1 MNLEEGQLSHTARV
15 HSSLG
20 FQTRIQTIGNAI
32 LGLDSIPI
40 IYAKSSLCVQ
50 IVPHSF
56 NEEDPLSLSQLTGD
70 KVSKEEKEV
79 GFLIGRTSLMP
90 Y

>member
-1 MNLEEGQLSHTARV
+1 MLFG
-15 HSSLG
+15 
-20 FQTRIQTIGNAI
+20 
-32 LGLDSIPI
+32 DSILFLL
-40 IYAKSSLCVQ
+40 YAKSSLCVN

-56 NEEDPLSLSQLTGD
+56 HEEDTLSLSELTGD

-79 GFLIGRTSLMP
+79 GIGIGRTSLMP